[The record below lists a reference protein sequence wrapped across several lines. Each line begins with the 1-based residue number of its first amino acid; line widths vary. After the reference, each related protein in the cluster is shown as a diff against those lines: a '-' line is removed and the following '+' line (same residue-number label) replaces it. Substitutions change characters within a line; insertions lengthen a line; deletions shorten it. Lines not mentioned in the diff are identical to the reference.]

1 MNGSKTGTMSISEA
15 IRNKFNQEEAKAGL
29 TYQESM
35 LKQLLSVVLQVSV
48 RQVLLGLYVSN

>member
-1 MNGSKTGTMSISEA
+1 MNGSKTGTMSISEV
-15 IRNKFNQEEAKAGL
+15 IRNKFNLEEAKVGL